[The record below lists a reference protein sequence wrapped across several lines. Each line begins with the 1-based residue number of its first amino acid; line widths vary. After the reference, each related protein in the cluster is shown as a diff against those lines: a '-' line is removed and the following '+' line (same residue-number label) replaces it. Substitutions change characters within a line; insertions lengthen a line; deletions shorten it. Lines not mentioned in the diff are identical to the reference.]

1 MKTYHVSFSRTEW
14 SNHRV
19 EADNPA
25 EAEVKAWAELK
36 EERFMN
42 GDPSG
47 GIDYEV
53 AYVEEET
60 P

>member
-1 MKTYHVSFSRTEW
+1 MKTYHVAFSRTEW

-25 EAEVKAWAELK
+25 EAELKAWAELE
-36 EERFMN
+36 EERRTGRDEADF
-42 GDPSG
+42 SE
-47 GIDYEV
+47 YEV

-60 P
+60 T